1 MNGTW
6 TRLDI
11 AGKPADVYDLAA
23 GTRPRFGILFL
34 HPANLE
40 TLSGKPVA
48 SELFDELR
56 LACVCP
62 HGDYS
67 WWGDRVWTGFDPK
80 ITAEQYL
87 LQSVVPFLRE
97 RWGLAPPAIGLLGFS
112 MGGQGALRL
121 AFKHPETFPAVAAI
135 SSAIEY
141 YELYGRSLS
150 VDEMYDSKEQ
160 CRQDSVPMHVHPS
173 RFPPHVFFCI
183 DPADRDWHR
192 GNDRLH
198 EKLNA
203 LGVPHTTELETQAG
217 GHSWNYFNHMAGR
230 AVRFLAD
237 GLEQESRRLL

>member
-1 MNGTW
+1 M
-6 TRLDI
+6 
-11 AGKPADVYDLAA
+11 
-23 GTRPRFGILFL
+23 
-34 HPANLE
+34 
-40 TLSGKPVA
+40 
-48 SELFDELR
+48 
-56 LACVCP
+56 
-62 HGDYS
+62 
-67 WWGDRVWTGFDPK
+67 WTGFDPK
-80 ITAEQYL
+80 VTAEQHI
-87 LQSVVPFLRE
+87 LQSVVPFFRE

-121 AFKHPETFPAVAAI
+121 AFKHSETFPAVAAI

-150 VDEMYDSKEQ
+150 VDEMYESKEQ

-173 RFPPHVFFCI
+173 RFPPHVFFWI

-203 LGVPHTTELETQAG
+203 LGVPHTIDLETQAG

-230 AVRFLAD
+230 AVRFVVD